1 MIGDVLFGPLARA
14 ARDALFGEPDPWRR
28 REPPQPVNNPFRQG
42 PTMPFSGWPHS
53 RRLVEPAGPVEVV
66 AVIAG
71 VLIFGLAMGV
81 LL

>member
-28 REPPQPVNNPFRQG
+28 REPRPPVYDTFRQG
-42 PTMPFSGWPHS
+42 PTMPFSEWPHS
-53 RRLVEPAGPVEVV
+53 RRLVEPAGPVEVI

-71 VLIFGLAMGV
+71 VLIFGFAMGM
-81 LL
+81 LS